1 MPVQRKMRLAQVSYL
16 LNVDTKMGTQLVE
29 YLTESKWTLLMRTQ
43 IVTVGVQDAGKLEL
57 DTRESSTKLL

>member
-16 LNVDTKMGTQLVE
+16 LNVDTKMWTQLVE
-29 YLTESKWTLLMRTQ
+29 YLTESKLTLLMRIQ
-43 IVTVGVQDAGKLEL
+43 IFTVGVQDAEKLEL

>member
-16 LNVDTKMGTQLVE
+16 LNVDTKMWTQLVE

-43 IVTVGVQDAGKLEL
+43 IVTVGVQDAEKLEL

>member
-16 LNVDTKMGTQLVE
+16 LNVDTKMWTQLVE

-43 IVTVGVQDAGKLEL
+43 IITVGVQDAEKLEL